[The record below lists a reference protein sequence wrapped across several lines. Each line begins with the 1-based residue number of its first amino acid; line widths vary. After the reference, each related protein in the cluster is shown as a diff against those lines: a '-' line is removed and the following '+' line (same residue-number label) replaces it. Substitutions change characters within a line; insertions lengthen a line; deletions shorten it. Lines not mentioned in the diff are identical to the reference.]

1 MQECQ
6 ITNELIAIGSNGSKI
21 INIYE
26 MVPNK
31 LGKVQSKSY
40 VENLGNNVSHKA
52 SHIYVCEKSWMSK
65 HRQTLLTRE
74 DLSPSWLWEQT

>member
-52 SHIYVCEKSWMSK
+52 SHIYVCEKS
-65 HRQTLLTRE
+65 
-74 DLSPSWLWEQT
+74 